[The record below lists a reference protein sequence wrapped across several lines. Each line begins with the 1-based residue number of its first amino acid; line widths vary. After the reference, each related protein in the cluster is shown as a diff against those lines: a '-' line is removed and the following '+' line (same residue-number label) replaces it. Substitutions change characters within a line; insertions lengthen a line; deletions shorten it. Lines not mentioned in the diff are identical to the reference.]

1 MTLIKIE
8 PSYKKSVVD
17 IEFFKNDEDVWVH
30 YEQGWR
36 WGTFFANVTDE
47 EMEELLEH
55 NKYCEENNVYDDFEI
70 SALTDYEMNDTWDG
84 CWGDIRVWKTDWS
97 EEQRQELKETIESS
111 DDWWDWLMEHGFEP
125 QDSETYIC
133 GVIDIEKIDHLPWD
147 APE

>member
-1 MTLIKIE
+1 MPLIEIQ
-8 PSYKKSVVD
+8 PHQKKSVVE
-17 IEFFKNDEDVWVH
+17 IEFFKNDDNVWVH

-84 CWGDIRVWKTDWS
+84 VWGDIRVWKTDWS
-97 EEQRQELKETIESS
+97 EEQQTELKEKIEDSP
-111 DDWWDWLMEHGFEP
+111 DWWDCLMEHGFEP

-133 GVIDIEKIDHLPWD
+133 GVINIEKIDHLPWD